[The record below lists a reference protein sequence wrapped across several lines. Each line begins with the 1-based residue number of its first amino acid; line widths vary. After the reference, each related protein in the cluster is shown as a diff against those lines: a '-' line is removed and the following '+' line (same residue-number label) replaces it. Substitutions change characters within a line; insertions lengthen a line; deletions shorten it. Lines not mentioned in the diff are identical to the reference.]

1 MTKRKSITKLKLSY
15 TRTNIASSQ
24 EEVKKVRNDIYLDKI
39 LKEFILP
46 FRKGDF
52 NQIDPYFSFSKYL
65 EALTYTKNENI
76 SHNLA
81 VESMAAAL
89 NAKNIYINFK
99 IQESKVY
106 TKSRDII
113 NLQQQIDELNK
124 KLRSFDDAFLNSNL
138 CIKIGATAS
147 VETFN
152 MLPYL
157 ASQNIYLGWY
167 YYFNKYDLSVG
178 IDPDEYLRVKKF
190 VETLGIEPLPGKIY
204 SNALVTLL
212 KQIKYD
218 EAQLQATNIN

>member
-1 MTKRKSITKLKLSY
+1 MTKRKSLLKSTLSF

-24 EEVKKVRNDIYLDKI
+24 QDVDNLNNNLYLDKI
-39 LKEFILP
+39 LKEFVLP

-52 NQIDPYFSFSKYL
+52 NKIDPYFSFTKYL
-65 EALTYTKNENI
+65 EALKNTKSTNI
-76 SHNLA
+76 CHILA

-89 NAKNIYINFK
+89 NAKNIYINFT
-99 IQESKVY
+99 IQKSKVY

-113 NLQQQIDELNK
+113 NLQKQIDELNT
-124 KLRSFDDAFLNSNL
+124 KLRSFDDAFLNSNV

-157 ASQNIYLGWY
+157 ASKNIYLGWY
-167 YYFNKYDLSVG
+167 YYFNKYDISVG
-178 IDPDEYLRVKKF
+178 IDPDEYLRIKNF
-190 VETLGIEPLPGKIY
+190 VETIGVEPLPGKIY

-212 KQIKYD
+212 RQIQRD
-218 EAQLQATNIN
+218 EAQLQATNTN